1 MTSIQGDINEINQ
14 IDIEMKELRRKLSI
28 LRQQKT
34 KAEDRINQFLQ
45 EKDQPGVKYK
55 GMAITLE
62 EKKKRVY
69 KDKKSKE
76 TDGINV
82 LKRYGIDN
90 SKEVLS
96 ELLDAIRGDVE
107 TSSVVKVRNL
117 KK

>member
-14 IDIEMKELRRKLSI
+14 INREMTELRKKLSV
-28 LRQQKT
+28 LRQEKA

-76 TDGINV
+76 TDVINV

-90 SKEVLS
+90 SKEVLY